1 MAATTFTTPLSIG
14 ELEANFGLYCK
25 ALRTLIREG
34 VQLDQA
40 RRTVCWSRL
49 SSLHQCLPM
58 RYRDPEQ
65 LFFLLNRD
73 LESSRR
79 KAPATKG

>member
-1 MAATTFTTPLSIG
+1 MAATTFTSQLSIG

-40 RRTVCWSRL
+40 KRTVCWSRL
-49 SSLHQCLPM
+49 SSLHQCLPS
-58 RYRDPEQ
+58 RYRAPEQ
-65 LFFLLNRD
+65 LFFLLHRD
-73 LESSRR
+73 LQTGTR
-79 KAPATKG
+79 KTPRTKG